1 MSYQNEKFVI
11 KVNNDYDISNKLL
24 FISFIFQKK
33 KTHSLDA
40 SEGHWRRKCKVDSSL
55 NWQLEKGFRDSW
67 KYEFKMV
74 QLT

>member
-33 KTHSLDA
+33 KKKHSLDA
-40 SEGHWRRKCKVDSSL
+40 SEGHWRRKCEVDSSL
-55 NWQLEKGFRDSW
+55 N
-67 KYEFKMV
+67 
-74 QLT
+74 

>member
-33 KTHSLDA
+33 KNTLLMQVRGIGEESA
-40 SEGHWRRKCKVDSSL
+40 K
-55 NWQLEKGFRDSW
+55 
-67 KYEFKMV
+67 
-74 QLT
+74 

>member
-33 KTHSLDA
+33 KKNTLLMQVRGIGEESA
-40 SEGHWRRKCKVDSSL
+40 K
-55 NWQLEKGFRDSW
+55 
-67 KYEFKMV
+67 
-74 QLT
+74 

>member
-33 KTHSLDA
+33 NTLS
-40 SEGHWRRKCKVDSSL
+40 WCK
-55 NWQLEKGFRDSW
+55 WGALEK
-67 KYEFKMV
+67 KV
-74 QLT
+74 QSRFFT

>member
-33 KTHSLDA
+33 KHALLMQVRGIGEESA
-40 SEGHWRRKCKVDSSL
+40 K
-55 NWQLEKGFRDSW
+55 
-67 KYEFKMV
+67 
-74 QLT
+74 